1 MTTPTKSALYATL
14 NEFFREYEE
23 RHGRNQATRDEA
35 TDLSCRYELI
45 VRDAL
50 TIAQKYAAPAY
61 VQERAL
67 EVAMLLIDEPVD
79 LVGPLV
85 GRMVDVQMEAGK

>member
-1 MTTPTKSALYATL
+1 MTTPTQSALFTAL
-14 NEFFREYEE
+14 NTFFREYED

-50 TIAQKYAAPAY
+50 AIAQKYAAPAD

-67 EVAMLLIDEPVD
+67 EIAMTLIDEPVD
-79 LVGPLV
+79 LVDQLV
-85 GRMVDVQMEAGK
+85 GRMVDVQMEGK